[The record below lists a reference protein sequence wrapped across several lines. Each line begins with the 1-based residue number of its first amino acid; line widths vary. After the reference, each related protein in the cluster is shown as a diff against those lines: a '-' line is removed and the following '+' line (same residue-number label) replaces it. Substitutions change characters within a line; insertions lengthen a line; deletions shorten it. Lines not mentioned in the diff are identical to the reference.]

1 MMKFRLPILFSLL
14 AFALIVSLSARA
26 QNSAPPSALPSP
38 QTSAPAAPGTQ
49 GSQTQSATLPTP
61 VPGPYTLGPDSQQQP
76 GVPQGVVT
84 KYTWTSTIYP
94 GTTRDYWIYVPAQYT
109 ASKPAC
115 LHVNQDGLQ
124 FKADV
129 VFDNL
134 IAKKEMPVTIGVF
147 VNHSKVKAED
157 PNVALDRFNRSYEYD
172 GLGD

>member
-1 MMKFRLPILFSLL
+1 MMKFRLTILILLL
-14 AFALIVSLSARA
+14 AVASVVAPIPFAARA
-26 QNSAPPSALPSP
+26 QNSAASSALPSP

-109 ASKPAC
+109 C
-115 LHVNQDGLQ
+115 LLYTSRCV
-124 FKADV
+124 
-129 VFDNL
+129 
-134 IAKKEMPVTIGVF
+134 
-147 VNHSKVKAED
+147 
-157 PNVALDRFNRSYEYD
+157 
-172 GLGD
+172 